1 MIIQMLLEL
10 GYRQNSTRRYW
21 KETDIHHQ
29 GEETFKE
36 TISSITVTDSFSLEL
51 QENIFLLF
59 KVYSMRCS
67 IFTALTDEYNY

>member
-10 GYRQNSTRRYW
+10 GYRQNSTGRYR
-21 KETDIHHQ
+21 KGIAIYKQ

-51 QENIFLLF
+51 QENNFLLL
-59 KVYSMRCS
+59 KVYSMWCF
-67 IFTALTDEYNY
+67 IFTALTGEYNY

>member
-10 GYRQNSTRRYW
+10 GYRQNSTGRYR
-21 KETDIHHQ
+21 KAIYKQ

-51 QENIFLLF
+51 QENNFLLL
-59 KVYSMRCS
+59 KVYSMWCF